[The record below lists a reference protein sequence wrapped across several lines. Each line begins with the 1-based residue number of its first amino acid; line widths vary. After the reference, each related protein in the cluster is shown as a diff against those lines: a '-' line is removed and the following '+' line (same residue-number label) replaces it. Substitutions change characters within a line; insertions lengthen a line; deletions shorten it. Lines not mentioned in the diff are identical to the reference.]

1 MLYIKEVE
9 TASDFL
15 SLHNAED
22 NTKDYLYICKYD
34 ETIRLSDKGNIIEFG
49 KLKEYGLGAIKIGT
63 WHDGKPLY
71 RKIYKITTP
80 INQDSKYTID
90 VSSLGIS
97 EVVRF
102 YGYAR
107 FTYTD
112 DNNIKHTCCIPITS
126 IVNDTI
132 DIGLAIQQDK
142 TWNTTVNNNTIDYYN
157 PCGVYYDCT
166 TGELIIKSSIDKQLT
181 YTEIVIEYIKG
192 TPPDDEDN
200 NNNIISAGGDSMID
214 PEEDN

>member
-9 TASDFL
+9 TANDFL

-34 ETIRLSDKGNIIEFG
+34 ETIRMSDKGSIIEFG
-49 KLKEYGLGAIKIGT
+49 KLKEYDLGAVRIGT
-63 WHDGKPLY
+63 WHDGRPLY
-71 RKIYKITTP
+71 RKIYKVTTP
-80 INQDSKYTID
+80 IDQDTKHIID
-90 VSSLGIS
+90 ASSLGIS

-107 FTYTD
+107 FAYTD
-112 DNNIKHTCCIPITS
+112 NDNIKHTCCIPITS
-126 IVNDTI
+126 IINDTI

-142 TWNTTVNNNTIDYYN
+142 TWNTVNNNIDYCN

-166 TGELIIKSSIDKQLT
+166 TGKLVVKSSVDKQLT

-192 TPPDDEDN
+192 IPPDDEDN
-200 NNNIISAGGDSMID
+200 NDGVISAGGEPMID